1 MTLSPQL
8 SNEITQVVQMM
19 AAYDEAGQRFSG
31 KYSVASRLFEM
42 KPDWSGPVA
51 DVEDADGN
59 PVSGI
64 HCRFTNDDLT
74 VFYPKTQIGVDA
86 DGKPIMDYSVTTD
99 MFALAYWG
107 SMNLLQSIPAA
118 LGDLIGM
125 VRA

>member
-1 MTLSPQL
+1 MGLTSQL
-8 SNEITQVVQMM
+8 SNEITQVRQMM
-19 AAYDEAGQRFSG
+19 AAYDEAGQAFSG
-31 KYSVASRLFEM
+31 KFSVASRLFEM

-51 DVEDADGN
+51 DVEDADGQ

-74 VFYPKTQIGVDA
+74 VFYPMRQVGVDA
-86 DGKPIMDYSVTTD
+86 EGQPIMEYTVTTD

-107 SMNLLQSIPAA
+107 SMGLLQAIPAE